1 MVSSA
6 LSAVMWASIQNVLVS
21 KSVPKNLN
29 TVHNFTKT
37 FYLSVYFVPLHMYE
51 CLFFRHVFYLN
62 SCMLNLLHINPVLL
76 YVKTSG
82 LLWEW
87 QSKTLKIVIFQ
98 NVFLNNLLFGSYVHW
113 MFISLV
119 SEELHQLPAGPLTC
133 LTLKTMW
140 SLYVLKFISIDFI
153 AKYAKYISILSL
165 PFLSLAC
172 LL

>member
-1 MVSSA
+1 MNDLNSTVGINTKCA
-6 LSAVMWASIQNVLVS
+6 GEQ
-21 KSVPKNLN
+21 KCPKKNLN

-62 SCMLNLLHINPVLL
+62 SCVLDWLHINPVLL
-76 YVKTSG
+76 YVNTSG

-87 QSKTLKIVIFQ
+87 QSKTLKIV
-98 NVFLNNLLFGSYVHW
+98 FLNNLLFGSYVHW
-113 MFISLV
+113 MFFSLV

-140 SLYVLKFISIDFI
+140 SLYVLKFISIDFT